1 MNRFLL
7 LCMVAG
13 FCCMY
18 TGCGNSG
25 LNEPPNYVGVF
36 KSVRSS
42 NDKIVMI
49 TITKD
54 DGVLYEATIDSLPI
68 KGTWGQAES
77 DQLGLIKNQLSKGN
91 DTYFIDFSLSIADS
105 YSVYGTAYRQ

>member
-7 LCMVAG
+7 LCTVAG
-13 FCCMY
+13 FCFMY
-18 TGCGNSG
+18 AGCGHTG
-25 LNEPPNYVGVF
+25 LDEPPNYVGVF

-54 DGVLYEATIDSLPI
+54 DGVLYEATIDSLPV
-68 KGTWGQAES
+68 KGTWGQPES

-91 DTYFIDFSLSIADS
+91 DTYFIDFSLSLFGS
-105 YSVYGTAYRQ
+105 YSVSGTAYRQ